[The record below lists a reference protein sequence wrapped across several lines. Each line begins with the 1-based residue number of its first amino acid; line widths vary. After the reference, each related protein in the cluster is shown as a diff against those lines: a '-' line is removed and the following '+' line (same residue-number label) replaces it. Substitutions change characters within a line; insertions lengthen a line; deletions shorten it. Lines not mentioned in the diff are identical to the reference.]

1 MTLQTDRQTHRPNPR
16 CACAP
21 RVNKK
26 CRYISIFLQLT
37 HTDWEEDPD
46 GMFYS
51 TYIHVVLD
59 KDGEDPITLTEGQ
72 FVSKG
77 DLIAYS
83 NRTATL
89 EHIHFEV
96 RDGSLF
102 SRDACNPWK
111 YLPNIDNDYSSF
123 EALLTLTQNSGGTEC
138 QAVVNVSV
146 PPDQLTF
153 NRVELHILDS
163 SDTPQK
169 VRFYD
174 FCGTNRNR
182 TQEQVDNS
190 SYLEDPN
197 DESSYLIHISPMFFN
212 SQSFSKNENASWGFE
227 FVDLP
232 SLPGG
237 GRVMAKIFDVFD
249 NSLST
254 DYVSYNCTGGGM
266 TEEEGGDSSG
276 MEPTGDDMEPTND
289 MEPTGDMEH
298 SGTSTTSVTISWT
311 VATLSVSMAW
321 SSLVGF

>member
-1 MTLQTDRQTHRPNPR
+1 M
-16 CACAP
+16 
-21 RVNKK
+21 
-26 CRYISIFLQLT
+26 T
-37 HTDWEEDPD
+37 HTNWEEDPD
-46 GMFYS
+46 GRFYS

-59 KDGEDPITLTEGQ
+59 KDGEDPIILTEGQ
-72 FVSKG
+72 LVSKG
-77 DLIAYS
+77 ELIAYS

-89 EHIHFEV
+89 EHIQFEV
-96 RDGSLF
+96 RAGSLF
-102 SRDACNPWK
+102 SKDACNPWK
-111 YLPNIDNDYSSF
+111 YLPNSDNDYSSF
-123 EALLTLTQNSGGTEC
+123 EASLTLTPNYDGTEC

-153 NRVELHILDS
+153 NRVELHVLDS

-197 DESSYLIHISPMFFN
+197 NGSSYLIHISPMFFN

-266 TEEEGGDSSG
+266 TEEEEGGDSSG
-276 MEPTGDDMEPTND
+276 MEPTGDDMEPTGDD
-289 MEPTGDMEH
+289 MEPTGDDMEPTNDMEH
-298 SGTSTTSVTISWT
+298 SGTSTISVTISWT